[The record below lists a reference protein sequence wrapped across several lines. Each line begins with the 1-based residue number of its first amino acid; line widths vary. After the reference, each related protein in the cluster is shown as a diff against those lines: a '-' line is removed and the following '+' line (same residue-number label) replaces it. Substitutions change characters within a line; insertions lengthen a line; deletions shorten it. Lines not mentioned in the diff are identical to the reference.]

1 MINNLKKR
9 LLLRTNPFFIVIW
22 ILAIL
27 FIAFGLYSSIKNDY
41 FANLTEIILFSI
53 AIIIVLLSSVNYL
66 SYFIIL
72 DGDFIKTKGFIF
84 TFIPLNSEQH
94 PLIINVNDISN
105 ITIVQSYKNS
115 KKKSI
120 NISRKS
126 LNTYYQFELK
136 NGKKPWLKLNGF
148 TKKQR
153 IMILSF
159 INDSTGSNYDYF
171 TLLENR
177 ISR

>member
-1 MINNLKKR
+1 MINNFKKR

-27 FIAFGLYSSIKNDY
+27 FIAFGLYSSIKIDY
-41 FANLTEIILFSI
+41 YANLTEIILFSI

-72 DGDFIKTKGFIF
+72 DGDFIKTKGCIF

-159 INDSTGSNYDYF
+159 INDSTGSNYAYF
-171 TLLENR
+171 TLLKNR